1 MSNPERP
8 YPLPPDEA
16 QRLQALH
23 ELELLDSADEEAFD
37 HLTRLA
43 SLICEVPI
51 SVISLV
57 DDDRQWFKSRVGL
70 EARETTRDVAFCTH
84 AILANEIFE
93 IPDAQLDP
101 RFCNNP
107 LVTGD
112 PNISY
117 YAGMPLHTQEGYR
130 VGTLCVIDHQPR
142 LLTAAQRESLAL
154 LGALASRQLE
164 LRKAALANARQAALQ
179 QALLNSSRLRHVVH
193 LTRWSADLPEP
204 HRTAFAGSR

>member
-112 PNISY
+112 PNINY
-117 YAGMPLHTQEGYR
+117 YAGMPLQTQEGYR

-142 LLTAAQRESLAL
+142 LLSARIAQGRAGQCSAGRLATDP
-154 LGALASRQLE
+154 A
-164 LRKAALANARQAALQ
+164 Q
-179 QALLNSSRLRHVVH
+179 QRRLRHVVH
-193 LTRWSADLPEP
+193 LSGWVADLPEP